1 MVTTNKPLYVRG
13 LAGGEAASQF
23 PSRMRRKNDGAG
35 FADLMEG
42 SSGGQA
48 ESAAASGRVEA
59 RHASRPGTD
68 ARLLQARALNTL
80 GQMIEEGDD
89 AGGLYKRKGLEAM
102 RTALAASAPRGGVGQ
117 GSAGSSPAS
126 QTGVQAEAVVN
137 DAPARQAE
145 TRSAGHERGAKG
157 IALPDR
163 RRGIPLRVPQ
173 GAGRALV
180 QNAALNR
187 NRPTLE
193 TGSIHDVRETSRSR
207 RTGKATAVAREA
219 TPGKLA
225 ARFESGSEGIAA
237 IGYDRTGG
245 TSYGKYQIASR
256 PGTMTAFLAF
266 LDKEAPDLGQ
276 RLRSAGPANTGSRQG
291 RMPQEWKAIAAA
303 EPERFEQLQERFI
316 RQSHYEPALA
326 AVRRIGYNTR
336 EFSPAMQEVL
346 WSTAVQHGPAGAA
359 RIFRQAAENLGQN
372 NAHEQHLIREVY
384 DLRAQRFGSSSAR
397 VQAAARKRMESEK
410 LLALAMTERNG
421 TA

>member
-1 MVTTNKPLYVRG
+1 MVTTNKPLYVMG
-13 LAGGEAASQF
+13 LAGGDGASSF
-23 PSRMRRKNDGAG
+23 SSRMRRKNDGAG

-42 SSGGQA
+42 SSGGRA
-48 ESAAASGRVEA
+48 DNVAPSDRGEA

-102 RTALAASAPRGGVGQ
+102 RTALAASASR
-117 GSAGSSPAS
+117 AGAERSNARATPSEQAGTVETDVPA
-126 QTGVQAEAVVN
+126 VRA
-137 DAPARQAE
+137 DARRANL
-145 TRSAGHERGAKG
+145 ERDKKG

-180 QNAALNR
+180 QNVALNR
-187 NRPTLE
+187 NRTPLE

-207 RTGKATAVAREA
+207 RAGRAVAASREA

-237 IGYDRTGG
+237 IGYDRNGG

-326 AVRRIGYNTR
+326 AVRRMGYNTR
-336 EFSPAMQEVL
+336 DFSPAMQEVL

-359 RIFRQAAENLGQN
+359 RIFRQASANLGQN
-372 NAHEQHLIREVY
+372 SAHEQHLIREVY
-384 DLRAQRFGSSSAR
+384 DLRAQRFGSSSAQI
-397 VQAAARKRMESEK
+397 QAAARKRMESEK
-410 LLALAMTERNG
+410 LLALAMTERSG
-421 TA
+421 RTTA

>member
-1 MVTTNKPLYVRG
+1 MVTTNKPLYVMG
-13 LAGGEAASQF
+13 LAGGDGASSF
-23 PSRMRRKNDGAG
+23 SSRMRRKNDGAG
-35 FADLMEG
+35 FADLMDG
-42 SSGGQA
+42 ASGGRA
-48 ESAAASGRVEA
+48 DNAAPSDRGEA

-68 ARLLQARALNTL
+68 ARLLQARAINTL

-102 RTALAASAPRGGVGQ
+102 RTALAASASRAGAERSNARTTPSDQGG
-117 GSAGSSPAS
+117 A
-126 QTGVQAEAVVN
+126 AEN
-137 DAPARQAE
+137 DAPAVRAD
-145 TRSAGHERGAKG
+145 A
-157 IALPDR
+157 R
-163 RRGIPLRVPQ
+163 RAN
-173 GAGRALV
+173 AGRALV
-180 QNAALNR
+180 QHVALNR
-187 NRPTLE
+187 TRTPLE

-207 RTGKATAVAREA
+207 RAGRAAAASREA

-237 IGYDRTGG
+237 IGYDRNGG

-326 AVRRIGYNTR
+326 AVRRMGYNTR
-336 EFSPAMQEVL
+336 DFSPAMQEVL

-359 RIFRQAAENLGQN
+359 RIFRQASANLGQN
-372 NAHEQHLIREVY
+372 SAHEQHLIREVY
-384 DLRAQRFGSSSAR
+384 DLRAQRFGSSSAQI
-397 VQAAARKRMESEK
+397 QAAARKRMESEK
-410 LLALAMTERNG
+410 LLALAMTERSG
-421 TA
+421 RTVA